1 MKANKRGL
9 KKAPMK
15 KPNKSSKINSN
26 PFFNPLSFTNFSQIQ
41 QAMQS
46 GDTTLSDI
54 VQSYINNI
62 EQKNDEVN
70 AVVSIDK
77 EAALQRSQQ
86 IQERIENGTA
96 GKLAGMVI
104 GVKDLICEKDKP
116 TSCASNILS
125 NFESV
130 YDATVIERLRNE
142 DAILLGRLNMDEFAM
157 GSSTENSIYG
167 PTKNPVD
174 TSKVSGGSSGG
185 SAAAVAADFCTASL
199 GSDTGGSIR
208 QPASFCGVVGVK
220 PTYGRVSRHGLVA
233 FASSFDCIGPLAHSV
248 DDAARILETIAGPD
262 PNDNTSSSR
271 TVPKYTEGLKDPD
284 SNIKIGVPEEYF
296 GEGLDDEI
304 RKGIKGKLSDLE
316 EAGAELL
323 PIHLPHMKYGI
334 ATYYILATAEAS
346 SNLARYD
353 GIRYGHRSDIKDVEQ
368 DLKAEQEALEEQIKQ
383 AKGEEKQKLVDKLND
398 MDSSL
403 IRLYKKSRTEGF
415 GPEVKRRIMLGTYV
429 LSAGYYDAYYAKAQ
443 KVRRLIKQD
452 FTEAFDKV
460 DVIVS
465 PTAPT
470 TAFDLGENQ
479 DNPVQ
484 MYLNDIYTIS
494 ANLAGICGINV
505 PAGTHSDGLP
515 YGMQFMANTFEEG
528 KLFNAAKLVEQLG

>member
-1 MKANKRGL
+1 MR
-9 KKAPMK
+9 
-15 KPNKSSKINSN
+15 
-26 PFFNPLSFTNFSQIQ
+26 FSTFSELREAITT
-41 QAMQS
+41 
-46 GDTTLSDI
+46 GDTSLPDI
-54 VQSYINNI
+54 VKHYIQNI
-62 EQKNDEVN
+62 ETDNDTIN

-77 EAALQRSQQ
+77 EAAFERAQDIQQ
-86 IQERIENGTA
+86 RIEDGTA
-96 GKLAGMVI
+96 GKLAGMVVGI
-104 GVKDLICEKDKP
+104 KDLIVEKDKQA
-116 TSCASNILS
+116 TCASHILE

-130 YDATVIERLRNE
+130 YDSTAVKRLRDE

-174 TSKVSGGSSGG
+174 TDKVAGGSSGG

-208 QPASFCGVVGVK
+208 QPASYCGVVGLK
-220 PTYGRVSRHGLVA
+220 PTYGRVSRHGLIA
-233 FASSFDCIGPLAHSV
+233 FASSFDCIGPLTHSV
-248 DDAARILETIAGPD
+248 EDAAAVLETIAGYD

-271 TVPKYTEGLKDPD
+271 AVPNYREFVENPDP
-284 SNIKIGVPEEYF
+284 NIRIGVPEEYF
-296 GEGLDDEI
+296 GKGLDDEI
-304 RKGIKGKLSDLE
+304 RDGIQDKLDELE
-316 EAGAELL
+316 ESGAELV

-353 GIRYGHRSDIKDVEQ
+353 GIRYGHRADIKEVEK
-368 DLKAEQEALEEQIKQ
+368 DLKEERAELEQQIKEASGEEQQ
-383 AKGEEKQKLVDKLND
+383 ELVDKLED

-415 GPEVKRRIMLGTYV
+415 GTEVKRRIMLGTYV

-452 FTEAFDKV
+452 FTEAFEDV

-470 TAFDLGENQ
+470 TAFDLGSNI

-484 MYLNDIYTIS
+484 MYLNDMYTTT
-494 ANLAGICGINV
+494 ANLAGICGISV
-505 PAGTHSDGLP
+505 PAGEDSNGLP
-515 YGMQFMANTFEEG
+515 YGMQLMADTFEEG
-528 KLFNAAKLVEQLG
+528 KLFNAARLVEQLS